1 MATDTHFQLFPPSVP
16 KITVEAPQTLHRVRT
31 FTKTSPSPVESL
43 SKSANT
49 ESIIIK
55 IMEQPRE
62 ESISESADERQSR
75 SNSRSPSPEHE
86 QELVPSSPIDGHR
99 PTPITIPP
107 PVHTRPISPPKSAAP
122 AKQDPSPISPVVPI
136 RSMFPTYNPTIS
148 LSQQN
153 YYPQR
158 VANPMVQNVSREEY
172 NPSMYSPSRNNSV
185 TGGPRTAPASI
196 VEFPSDVL
204 ALKEPHFS
212 SVKDLEKLWEATNGT
227 EPENVLGDFD
237 LRMSRYVIQRSSLPV
252 YTDMQ

>member
-1 MATDTHFQLFPPSVP
+1 MATDTHFQLFPPPVP
-16 KITVEAPQTLHRVRT
+16 KITADAPQTLHRVRT
-31 FTKTSPSPVESL
+31 FTKTHPSPVESL
-43 SKSANT
+43 SKSANS

-55 IMEQPRE
+55 IVEQPDR
-62 ESISESADERQSR
+62 ESISSEQAEESQSQ
-75 SNSRSPSPEHE
+75 SESRSPSPQYE
-86 QELVPSSPIDGHR
+86 QETVPSSPIDGHR

-107 PVHTRPISPPKSAAP
+107 PIHARPASP
-122 AKQDPSPISPVVPI
+122 AKSVAPTKHDPSPISPVVPI
-136 RSMFPTYNPTIS
+136 RSMFPTYNPTVS
-148 LSQQN
+148 LGQQN

-158 VANPMVQNVSREEY
+158 VENLRGQNVSREEY

-227 EPENVLGDFD
+227 EPENVLGHFD
-237 LRMSRYVIQRSSLPV
+237 LRMSRYVIGFSAISGL
-252 YTDMQ
+252 Y